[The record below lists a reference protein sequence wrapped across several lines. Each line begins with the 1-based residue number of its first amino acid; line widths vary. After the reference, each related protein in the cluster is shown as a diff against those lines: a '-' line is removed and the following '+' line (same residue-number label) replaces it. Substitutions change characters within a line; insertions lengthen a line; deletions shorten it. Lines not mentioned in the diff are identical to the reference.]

1 MNIRKRGDHLFA
13 TGLAKT
19 LGDVE
24 ERIEALIGDTTEGRR
39 LKLVVQRCSRLL
51 TGGVFDAVID
61 KGKPVLHEDLHA
73 TQFGAV
79 ARAFREQMET
89 LTRALQFRHGI
100 AETYQPARAKE
111 FDLAN
116 RQLATAKHYAII
128 ETGRFI
134 DMATDPAVAQRLMA
148 TDLRGEIE
156 AARASLEGVRQA
168 LCDCIAKM

>member
-24 ERIEALIGDTTEGRR
+24 HSIGKQIGHTTEGELLRQ
-39 LKLVVQRCSRLL
+39 VVQRCSRLL

-61 KGKPVLHEDLHA
+61 RGRPVLQEDLHA
-73 TQFGAV
+73 TEFGAT
-79 ARAFREQMET
+79 ARAFREQMES
-89 LTRALQFRHGI
+89 LVFAVKFRHGI
-100 AETYQPARAKE
+100 SETYQPARAKE
-111 FDLAN
+111 FDVAT

-134 DMATDPAVAQRLMA
+134 DMATDPAVAQRLMQ

-156 AARASLEGVRQA
+156 AAKASLERVRQA